1 METKPQ
7 PLTPLTLRALTVRA
21 VDVPL
26 ARPHPT
32 AGGAVTSA
40 PFVLTDLLTE
50 EGVVGHSYV
59 FAYTRLALAPLARL
73 VANLADLIAGQ
84 PVAPLA
90 IDRTLQ
96 ARFRLLGPQ
105 GLTGIAMAAI
115 DMAAWDALARAAGL
129 PLARLLGGDVRPV
142 PAYRSA
148 GMGGVD
154 AATAEAEEAVAMGLR
169 AVKFKVGYPTVAED
183 IACVRAARAVGGED
197 LAVMVDYNQSL
208 TIPEAVERAHAMDAQ
223 RLTWIEEPVSAD
235 DFAGHGKV
243 AAAARTPIQT
253 GENWW
258 GPHDMAKAIAAGAS
272 DCAMLDVMKVGGVT
286 GWLRAAAL
294 AEAHGMPVSSHIFPE
309 ISAHL
314 LAITPTMDYLEQCDW
329 ANPILAEPLRI
340 ADGHAHPA
348 TRPGSGLEW
357 DEDAVRHYT
366 IA

>member
-1 METKPQ
+1 METMPQ
-7 PLTPLTLRALTVRA
+7 VPTQLTLRTLAVRA

-40 PFVLTDLLTE
+40 PLVLTDLVTE
-50 EGVVGHSYV
+50 EGVVGRSYV
-59 FAYTRLALAPLARL
+59 FAYTPRALAPLARL

-84 PVAPLA
+84 AVAPLA
-90 IDRTLQ
+90 IERALQ
-96 ARFRLLGPQ
+96 AHFRLLGPQ

-148 GMGGVD
+148 GMGGAD
-154 AATAEAEEAVAMGLR
+154 GATAETGEAVAMGLR
-169 AVKFKVGYPTVAED
+169 AIKLKVGYPTVAED

-197 LAVMVDYNQSL
+197 LGVMVDYNQSL
-208 TIPEAVERAHAMDAQ
+208 TVPEAVERALALDTE
-223 RLTWIEEPVSAD
+223 RLAWIEEPVTAD
-235 DFAGHGKV
+235 DFAGHAKV

-272 DCAMLDVMKVGGVT
+272 DCAMLDAMKIGGVT

-294 AEAHGMPVSSHIFPE
+294 AEVHALPVSSHLFPE

-314 LAITPTMDYLEQCDW
+314 LAITPTMHSLEYCDW
-329 ANPILAEPLRI
+329 ASPILAEPLHV
-340 ADGHAHPA
+340 ADGHAYPA
-348 TRPGSGLEW
+348 ARPGSGLEW
-357 DEDAVRHYT
+357 DEGAVRRYT
-366 IA
+366 ID

>member
-1 METKPQ
+1 MPQ
-7 PLTPLTLRALTVRA
+7 LTLRALAVRA

-32 AGGAVTSA
+32 AGGVVTSA
-40 PFVLTDLLTE
+40 PLVLTDLVTE

-59 FAYTRLALAPLARL
+59 FAYTQRALAPLARL
-73 VANLADLIAGQ
+73 VANLADLLAGQ

-90 IDRTLQ
+90 IERTLQ

-115 DMAAWDALARAAGL
+115 DMAAWDALARGAGL

-142 PAYRSA
+142 LAYRSA

-154 AATAEAEEAVAMGLR
+154 EATAETEEAAAMGFR
-169 AVKFKVGYPTVAED
+169 AIKLKVGYPTVAED

-208 TIPEAVERAHAMDAQ
+208 TIPEAIARAHTLDAE

-235 DFAGHGKV
+235 DFAGHAKV
-243 AAAARTPIQT
+243 TAAARTPIQT

-272 DCAMLDVMKVGGVT
+272 DLVMLDVMKIGGVT

-294 AEAHGMPVSSHIFPE
+294 AEAHALPVSSHIFPE

-314 LAITPTMDYLEQCDW
+314 LAVTPTMHELEYCDW
-329 ANPILAEPLRI
+329 ANPILAEPLHV

-348 TRPGSGLEW
+348 MRPGSGLEW
-357 DEDAVRHYT
+357 DEDAVRRYAT
-366 IA
+366 D